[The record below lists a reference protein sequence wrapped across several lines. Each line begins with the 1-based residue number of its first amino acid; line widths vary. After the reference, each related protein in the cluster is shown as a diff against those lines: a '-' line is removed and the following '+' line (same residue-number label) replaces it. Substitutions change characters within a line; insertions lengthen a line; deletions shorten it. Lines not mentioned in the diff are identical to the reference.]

1 MNRRLLEH
9 QPRIEVLEIAEADP
23 AATAQE
29 GAELQQAAELL
40 EHADNGRADTYLA
53 ARSRQALATDA
64 ALAREVGRW
73 LGHAARR
80 LLRGS
85 HSAAEAGRVF
95 GLELEGLSPEDQSF
109 EVARHFSRFATDVL
123 RHAAAQPASPLPP
136 PAAAQ
141 RLVQHVA
148 RLRAPGLRY
157 LLPAGP
163 PGPPEFSPTR
173 PLFPA
178 RSDALPGAPA
188 TSPKESVMHD
198 IDRTQ
203 MEYGSQPAR
212 FEAEQFEFQE
222 AEWSPESGGVLSEA
236 DQYELAMELLGVTS
250 EAELDQFLGSL
261 VKKIGGGI
269 KQFAN
274 SSIGR
279 AVGGVLKGVAK
290 KALPIAGG
298 ALGGF
303 IGGPIGA
310 QIGSG
315 LAKAAGGALGLEA
328 EAMSQEEQE
337 FEGAKQ
343 FVRLAAD
350 TVSKAMASSPSA
362 DPRAVA
368 QSAAVDA
375 ARQFAPGLLKA
386 AAAAAS
392 APPLP
397 RGQSGR
403 WARHGNKIVLYG
415 A

>member
-9 QPRIEVLEIAEADP
+9 QPRIEVFDIS
-23 AATAQE
+23 AAPTAQD
-29 GAELQQAAELL
+29 GAELQQVAELL
-40 EHADNGRADTYLA
+40 EQADNGRAEAHLA
-53 ARSRQALATDA
+53 HLARQALAPFDPS
-64 ALAREVGRW
+64 LAREAGRW

-80 LLRGS
+80 LLHGQR
-85 HSAAEAGRVF
+85 SAVEAGRVF

-123 RHAAAQPASPLPP
+123 HHAATRQPSGLSPQ
-136 PAAAQ
+136 AV
-141 RLVQHVA
+141 VQWIVQNVA
-148 RLRAPGLRY
+148 RTQAPGLRD
-157 LLPAGP
+157 LLTAVP
-163 PGPPEFSPTR
+163 PGGLSPAR
-173 PLFPA
+173 PLSPPF
-178 RSDALPGAPA
+178 SDAPPGAPA

-203 MEYGSQPAR
+203 MEYGSQPTR
-212 FEAEQFEFQE
+212 FDQEQFEFQE
-222 AEWSPESGGVLSEA
+222 AEWAPESGAVLSEA
-236 DQYELAMELLGVTS
+236 DEYELAMELLGVTS
-250 EAELDQFLGSL
+250 EAELDQFLGGL
-261 VKKIGGGI
+261 IKKVGRGFR
-269 KQFAN
+269 QFA
-274 SSIGR
+274 SSSLGK
-279 AVGGVLKGVAK
+279 AVGGVLKGVAQ

-337 FEGAKQ
+337 FQGAKQ

-350 TVSKAMASSPSA
+350 TVNKAMDAASSG

-368 QSAAVDA
+368 QSAAVNA
-375 ARQFAPGLLKA
+375 ARQLAPGLLKA
-386 AAAAAS
+386 AASVAS
-392 APPLP
+392 APPV

-403 WARHGNKIVLYG
+403 WARQGNKIVLYG